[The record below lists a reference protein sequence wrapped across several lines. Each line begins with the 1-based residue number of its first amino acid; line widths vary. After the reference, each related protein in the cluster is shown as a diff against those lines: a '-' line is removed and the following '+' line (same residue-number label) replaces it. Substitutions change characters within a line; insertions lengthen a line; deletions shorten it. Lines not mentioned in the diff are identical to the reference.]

1 MVDPSFPA
9 KTMAEFIAYA
19 KANPG
24 KLSVATPGNGTGPE
38 MAGELFKPMAGID
51 MLTVRY
57 RGDAPSLTGLM
68 GGQVQVYFCAMP
80 SGVELVK
87 RASFASLAVTTAA
100 RADGLPDVPTLGEL
114 LPGSEASW
122 LSGVGA
128 PKDTPT
134 DIIAK
139 LNSAINATLA
149 DRKFK
154 ERLAELG
161 GVSLVMAPDE
171 YKRLLASEV
180 DKWGKVI
187 RSANIRPE

>member
-1 MVDPSFPA
+1 
-9 KTMAEFIAYA
+9 MAATRRHSQA
-19 KANPG
+19 LWAG
-24 KLSVATPGNGTGPE
+24 KSKFTSARCPRASNSS
-38 MAGELFKPMAGID
+38 
-51 MLTVRY
+51 R
-57 RGDAPSLTGLM
+57 
-68 GGQVQVYFCAMP
+68 
-80 SGVELVK
+80 
-87 RASFASLAVTTAA
+87 RASFAPLAVTTAA